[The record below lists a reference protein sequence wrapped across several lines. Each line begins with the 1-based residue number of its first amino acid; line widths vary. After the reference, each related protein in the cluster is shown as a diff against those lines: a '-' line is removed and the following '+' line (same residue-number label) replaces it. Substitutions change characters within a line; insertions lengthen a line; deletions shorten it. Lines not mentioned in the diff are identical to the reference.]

1 MGTEKAKMKLDT
13 AAALMPDTIVLVETD
28 NDQILV
34 RRLSDESRVRD
45 VEGARSI
52 AEHQEMNRAFA
63 AAYSMLTGCTVKMIT
78 NADFLVDKAVD
89 ELVAVLR

>member
-1 MGTEKAKMKLDT
+1 
-13 AAALMPDTIVLVETD
+13 
-28 NDQILV
+28 
-34 RRLSDESRVRD
+34 
-45 VEGARSI
+45 SI

-63 AAYSMLTGCTVKMIT
+63 AAYSMLTGCTVKIIT